1 MLLFMHKVMISAFHC
16 TELDRLIWIQHSDM
30 PIPKVG
36 VQSISVP
43 GVEKHFDYRTGSQC
57 CVCCR
62 LNNTLGTGSLC
73 FERLGLFFAL
83 GASQVLKPSSTVEG
97 KEGPTFDRL

>member
-1 MLLFMHKVMISAFHC
+1 MDPAFRYTH
-16 TELDRLIWIQHSDM
+16 
-30 PIPKVG
+30 PK
-36 VQSISVP
+36 SRCSKYITVP

-62 LNNTLGTGSLC
+62 LNNALGTGSLC
-73 FERLGLFFAL
+73 LERLGLFFAL
-83 GASQVLKPSSTVEG
+83 GASQVLEPSSTVEG